1 MAIWKTIPVREQP
14 SLTLSNWGVMQ
25 MPEGGRH
32 FVGWCIENLEGRVSS
47 TIREFDPKNL
57 KGVTSTG
64 RVYQLQGAPGLND
77 DAEYVRN
84 QWLSLY
90 RNPHWSDVTGEIGP
104 ASTMLPL

>member
-1 MAIWKTIPVREQP
+1 MAIWKTTPVTEQP

-32 FVGWCIENLEGRVSS
+32 FVGWCNENQEGRVSS
-47 TIREFDPKNL
+47 TIREFDPEGM

-64 RVYQLQGAPGLND
+64 RVYQLQGAPGLNG

-84 QWLSLY
+84 RWLSMY
-90 RNPHWSDVTGEIGP
+90 GNPHWSDVTGELWP
-104 ASTMLPL
+104 DSTRPPL